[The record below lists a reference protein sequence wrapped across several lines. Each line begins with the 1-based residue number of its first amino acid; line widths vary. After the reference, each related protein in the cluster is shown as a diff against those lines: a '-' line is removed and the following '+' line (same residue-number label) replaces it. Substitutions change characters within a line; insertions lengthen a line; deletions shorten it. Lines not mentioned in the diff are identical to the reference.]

1 MDEQAHS
8 AEGTIVTNLTKHS
21 TLALACAPLRKAS
34 MLALFLATTLV
45 TTKPAQTQT
54 FTVLHEFTGGEDG
67 EIPYSGLTLD
77 RAGNVYGTTTYG
89 ADQSCLGGCGTVFRI
104 SRAGAFTT
112 LYRFHG
118 IDGDGPEANVTIASD
133 DTLYGT
139 TEFGGAQGTGNIY
152 RLQPSTRALGN
163 ATGTWNETVI
173 HTFGAYNDGEGVLPW
188 WGALIFD
195 RAGNLYGTAS
205 AGGTGSCASGGC
217 GTVFELSPSNGGW
230 TYNVLYRFTCT
241 TDGATPFSGVVMDTE
256 GRLYGTTD
264 GNLGCDGGTA
274 YQLAPTGSGW
284 TEITM
289 HQFQNRDDGGEPVG
303 GLVVDAA
310 ANAYGVTANG
320 GTSGCGGVV
329 YELSPR
335 GVGWTFLPIYCLVG
349 PVAGGS
355 ESAMTM
361 DAAGNL
367 YGTTTADGA
376 NRRGSVFKLT
386 YNNGSWTYTD
396 LHDFT
401 GGADGSGPV
410 GTLAVDADGNI
421 YGTSVYGGTG
431 GGCEFGDGCGVAWKI
446 TP

>member
-1 MDEQAHS
+1 MA
-8 AEGTIVTNLTKHS
+8 NLAKHS
-21 TLALACAPLRKAS
+21 LSSLILSAARKAS
-34 MLALFLATTLV
+34 MLAICILMTLV
-45 TTKPAQTQT
+45 TAKSAPAQT

-77 RAGNVYGTTTYG
+77 RGGNVYGTTSYG
-89 ADQSCLGGCGTVFRI
+89 ANQSCLGGCGTVFRI
-104 SRAGAFTT
+104 SQAGIFTT

-118 IDGDGPEANVTIASD
+118 IDGETPQANVTIASD
-133 DTLYGT
+133 GTLYGT
-139 TEFGGAQGTGNIY
+139 TEFGGAQGTGNVY
-152 RLQPSTRALGN
+152 RLQPPGRALAN

-173 HTFGAYNDGEGVLPW
+173 HTFGSYNDGQGVLPW
-188 WGALIFD
+188 WGSLIFD
-195 RAGNLYGTAS
+195 SAGNIYGTAS
-205 AGGTGSCASGGC
+205 AGGTGPCASGGC
-217 GTVFELSPSNGGW
+217 GTVFELSPSNGSW
-230 TYNVLYRFTCT
+230 TYSVLYRFTCGA
-241 TDGATPFSGVVMDTE
+241 DGASPFSGVTMDAE

-264 GNLGCDGGTA
+264 GDLRCDGGTA
-274 YQLAPTGSGW
+274 YQLVHGGSGW
-284 TEITM
+284 TENTM
-289 HQFQNRDDGGEPVG
+289 HQFQNLDDGGEPVG

-310 ANAYGVTANG
+310 ANAYGITGNG
-320 GTSGCGGVV
+320 GTSGCGGVI

-335 GVGWTFLPIYCLVG
+335 GVGWTFSRIYCPVG

-386 YNNGSWTYTD
+386 YDNGSWTYTD

-410 GTLAVDADGNI
+410 GTLALDADGNV

-431 GGCEFGDGCGVAWKI
+431 GGCEFGNGCGVAWKI